1 MTPRPT
7 NPAPRRATHSAARRG
22 LTLLE
27 LLLAISVTV
36 TIGFALAI
44 VMTSVA
50 RGLIGAGES
59 RSALQRAH
67 AAFIRLRSYTEPAL
81 CLLQHKPGEGFAL
94 WLDDTRANQA
104 VNLTE
109 LRAFWHDP
117 QSGLLDV
124 EYVRFPAEWP
134 QSLRDSTD
142 ITLSAESD
150 FLAEMEAQRA
160 LGLTVRETIADG
172 VLDITLEHTS
182 LTPQESQRFHTNL
195 LLDAGLQ
202 DPMTVVSHFAL
213 LFHETPR

>member
-1 MTPRPT
+1 MSPRPAHT
-7 NPAPRRATHSAARRG
+7 AAPGAAPLATRRG

-94 WLDDTRANQA
+94 WLDDTQANQA

-117 QSGLLDV
+117 QTGLLDV
-124 EYVRFPAEWP
+124 EYIRFPPEWP
-134 QSLRDSTD
+134 QALQDSTN
-142 ITLSAESD
+142 ITLSPESD
-150 FLAEMEAQRA
+150 FLLEMEAQRA

-172 VLDITLEHTS
+172 VLDITLEHAG
-182 LTPQESQRFHTNL
+182 LVPQDSQRFHTNL

-213 LFHETPR
+213 LFHQTPR